1 MSLQT
6 YEVTL
11 DNWWQKPQFSRI
23 VPRTVTK
30 SGWERIRYHI
40 EAQKLPL

>member
-1 MSLQT
+1 MSLQS

-11 DNWWQKPQFSRI
+11 DNTKPQFSRI

-30 SGWERIRYHI
+30 GGRERIRYPI

>member
-11 DNWWQKPQFSRI
+11 DNWWQNPQFSRI

-30 SGWERIRYHI
+30 GGRERIRYPI

>member
-11 DNWWQKPQFSRI
+11 DNLWQKPQLSRI

-30 SGWERIRYHI
+30 SGREKIRYPI